1 MVETLKLYWTYSR
14 KDLKPCDVNKHEQGK
29 VKLSND
35 NYHIGGLNR
44 MPIITHCIDSNG
56 NLHTLNYCP
65 GNEIHLAL
73 IGGLN
78 SDYVFSNTATSQQ
91 LQTLG
96 NICRF
101 YLSLGEIVEEGDFA
115 NFDLKLWLKAINK

>member
-1 MVETLKLYWTYSR
+1 MH
-14 KDLKPCDVNKHEQGK
+14 KHEQAK
-29 VKLSND
+29 VRMSNEK
-35 NYHIGGLNR
+35 YHIGGLNR
-44 MPIITHCIDSNG
+44 MPIITHCIDPIG

-91 LQTLG
+91 LFTLG
-96 NICRF
+96 NVCRF
-101 YLSLGEIVEEGDFA
+101 YLSLGVMLRTLTRVKSFGEMRNFLGMALDFL
-115 NFDLKLWLKAINK
+115 NWVR